1 MCKFVR
7 ETLFYA
13 LIHDAR
19 GAGTTPED
27 EVLKE
32 GGKACNSF
40 VNSFLK
46 YKEKLTNTELIGASI
61 AEREHYLKD
70 LWKEGLKTKKAKYNV
85 RRAFSNEKSA
95 VYAGISE
102 SFKSTLL

>member
-1 MCKFVR
+1 MTGEQQLPPQQNVNPLPQDLTDTKYF
-7 ETLFYA
+7 
-13 LIHDAR
+13 
-19 GAGTTPED
+19 
-27 EVLKE
+27 
-32 GGKACNSF
+32 KAIN
-40 VNSFLK
+40 NKK